1 MEAIKIRAGQEVSN
15 TSISLSLC
23 PTKHF
28 LDSMA
33 MTFLIE
39 GFPKISLFPENGPIL
54 GFGKVYKVYF
64 YFLLRLTQTITPS
77 FDYSN

>member
-33 MTFLIE
+33 FLIE
-39 GFPKISLFPENGPIL
+39 GFPKIFLFPENGPIL

-64 YFLLRLTQTITPS
+64 YFLLRLTQTINPS